1 LAAVGSVEFHA
12 AEVGCRTLHLYT
24 DEAEPFYRALGWRV
38 AERMSVDGEALVLM
52 DKAVGQPTP

>member
-24 DEAEPFYRALGWRV
+24 DEAEPFYRAWDGGWPS
-38 AERMSVDGEALVLM
+38 A
-52 DKAVGQPTP
+52 